1 MHRYRIDRFGWRG
14 LVVRHCVGLGLGL
27 TLLGLALGTSFWA
40 HAEDASPTVSAGPTV
55 VLTLAQGGKI
65 RGALLEFRGGKVR
78 IKPEGEAERAL
89 ASADVLDVNFATEEP
104 AVAQVTPASV
114 SQPAQGDPDQE
125 PPAEAP
131 TEPKTGTIEG
141 HQPSDAQPKDEP
153 KRPMLEPFW
162 KRRQTVEERRKKIL
176 EFIKPRIEE
185 RLAPD
190 ERKRFHELM
199 KRETKLTPAE
209 RKELETIRQK
219 LGLLDSDAVRRL
231 VGEVLDEAR
240 QAQRR
245 GKLAEYNDVHM
256 RRLRTAM
263 TSEERRRHIASV
275 FAGTRVN
282 GPKSVPPLKDL
293 AVNLMHSTNAPPAS
307 FEEHFKDLR
316 AMYELFCVEVDR
328 FDTPIRPR

>member
-1 MHRYRIDRFGWRG
+1 MHRYRIDRFGWCG

-89 ASADVLDVNFATEEP
+89 ASTDVIDVNFAPEAP
-104 AVAQVTPASV
+104 AVALVTPATG
-114 SQPAQGDPDQE
+114 SQPAQVDPSKE
-125 PPAEAP
+125 HP
-131 TEPKTGTIEG
+131 T
-141 HQPSDAQPKDEP
+141 DEP
-153 KRPMLEPFW
+153 KRPMLEPFL
-162 KRRQTVEERRKKIL
+162 KRRQAAEERRKKIL
-176 EFIKPRIEE
+176 EYIKPRIEE
-185 RLAPD
+185 RLTPY
-190 ERKRFHELM
+190 ERKRFHELVT
-199 KRETKLTPAE
+199 REAKLTPAE

-219 LGLLDSDAVRRL
+219 LGMPDSDAVRRL
-231 VGEVLDEAR
+231 VGEVLNEAR
-240 QAQRR
+240 QAQRK
-245 GKLAEYNDVHM
+245 GELAEYNEAHIK
-256 RRLRTAM
+256 RLRTAM
-263 TSEERRRHIASV
+263 TNEERRRHIASV

-307 FEEHFKDLR
+307 IEEQVKDLR
-316 AMYELFCVEVDR
+316 AMYELFCDEVDR

>member
-14 LVVRHCVGLGLGL
+14 LVVRRCVGLGL

-65 RGALLEFRGGKVR
+65 RGALLEFRDGKVR

-89 ASADVLDVNFATEEP
+89 ASADVIDVNFAPEAP
-104 AVAQVTPASV
+104 AVAQVTPATGT
-114 SQPAQGDPDQE
+114 QPAQVDPSKERPTD
-125 PPAEAP
+125 AP
-131 TEPKTGTIEG
+131 TEPKTGPLESNK
-141 HQPSDAQPKDEP
+141 PPDAQPKDEP

-176 EFIKPRIEE
+176 EFIKLRIEE

-231 VGEVLDEAR
+231 VGEVLNEAR
-240 QAQRR
+240 QAQRK
-245 GKLAEYNDVHM
+245 GELAEYNDAHIK
-256 RRLRTAM
+256 RLRTAM
-263 TSEERRRHIASV
+263 TNEERLRHIASV

-282 GPKSVPPLKDL
+282 APKSVPPLKDL
-293 AVNLMHSTNAPPAS
+293 AVNLMLSTNAPRTS
-307 FEEHFKDLR
+307 YDEHFKDLR